1 MSRFTDMLV
10 RDSGKH
16 FLSVSAFAEP
26 ASFVPAEQG
35 GDGAGFACTVAVG
48 DDAGSP
54 QDRRSAGLRLDVHQ
68 PVFAASIAE
77 LRAGKIPNDGDAM
90 AQSTLAG
97 VMGRMSAYTGKEVT
111 WEMAL
116 NSKLDTM
123 PKNLAWDMKLDV
135 PPPAMP
141 DARCGSARSRAARC
155 GRTARSGSAGW
166 RGGTGRRWHCGCV
179 PASRA

>member
-77 LRAGKIPNDGDAM
+77 LRAGIFAATGVARDPGPRDLIMLPATSAM
-90 AQSTLAG
+90 AG
-97 VMGRMSAYTGKEVT
+97 VYAVESCA
-111 WEMAL
+111 
-116 NSKLDTM
+116 
-123 PKNLAWDMKLDV
+123 
-135 PPPAMP
+135 P
-141 DARCGSARSRAARC
+141 DLGGMCRIT
-155 GRTARSGSAGW
+155 TARAEALAVRS
-166 RGGTGRRWHCGCV
+166 V
-179 PASRA
+179 PQAT